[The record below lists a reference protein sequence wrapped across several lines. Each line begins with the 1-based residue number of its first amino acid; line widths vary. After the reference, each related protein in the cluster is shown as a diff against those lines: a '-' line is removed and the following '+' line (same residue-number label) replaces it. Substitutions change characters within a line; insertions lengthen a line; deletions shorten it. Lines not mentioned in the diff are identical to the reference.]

1 MQGAYGQWSAWLA
14 DFALGSE
21 SEELDSLPSVSIEQ
35 LGSVAAAR
43 LSQRCAEALS
53 SRLRLWSECFSR
65 DLERARLADDL
76 RRALG
81 SARSRLSPLRA
92 LASSPLLFE
101 ELRVSLERQLQEVLE
116 RAQRDLE
123 QHTERAGSGEEILL
137 RIVREQPLDRAV
149 LISLP
154 TPPHEQSGPAA
165 ARRIILG

>member
-21 SEELDSLPSVSIEQ
+21 SEELDSLPSVGIEQ

-81 SARSRLSPLRA
+81 SARGRLSPLRA

-123 QHTERAGSGEEILL
+123 QHAGSGAETLL

-154 TPPHEQSGPAA
+154 TPPHEQSSPAA